1 MPYIKD
7 KMERWKLDTLVQHFF
22 LNNEPLTGRMN
33 YLIFK
38 IAMEFIKKNGESYK
52 NYQTIIGELECAK
65 QEIFRRMVA
74 KYEDK
79 KIKENGDVK

>member
-7 KMERWKLDTLVQHFF
+7 RMERWKLNTLVQHFF
-22 LNNEPLTGRMN
+22 LNKEPLTGRLN

-38 IAMEFIKKNGESYK
+38 IAKEYIRINGESYQ

-65 QEIFRRMVA
+65 AEIYRRMIS

-79 KIKENGDVK
+79 KIKENGDVE